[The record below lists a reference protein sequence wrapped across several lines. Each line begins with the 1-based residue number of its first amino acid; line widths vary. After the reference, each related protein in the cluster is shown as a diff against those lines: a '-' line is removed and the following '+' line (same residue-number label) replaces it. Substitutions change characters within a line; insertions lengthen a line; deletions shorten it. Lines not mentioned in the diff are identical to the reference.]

1 MTKVYIY
8 EVDRF
13 MGSKLDETIEF
24 ERLADALV
32 FCDEFNSKNDKN
44 VVPDWYMVA
53 LMD

>member
-8 EVDRF
+8 EMDRF

-24 ERLADALV
+24 PRLSDALV
-32 FCDEFNSKNDKN
+32 FCHDFNSRNDKE